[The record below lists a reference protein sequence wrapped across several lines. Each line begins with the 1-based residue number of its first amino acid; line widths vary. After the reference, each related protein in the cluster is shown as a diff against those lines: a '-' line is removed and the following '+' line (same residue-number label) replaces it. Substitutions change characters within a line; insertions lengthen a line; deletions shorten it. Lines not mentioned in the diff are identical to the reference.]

1 MTEIGKIVEDTAVE
15 LLRIAVTELPTE
27 YVEVI
32 EEAMAET
39 EGAVGKAQLTN
50 ILENVVI
57 ARENSKPMCQDT
69 GIVAFMV
76 KVGDGFPLR
85 SEVKEILIKA
95 TRRATEEVPLRPNA
109 VDMFKGNTRDNVG
122 LNGHVPIIYFDLVE
136 GDDLE
141 LIALPKGGGSTNIAA
156 HRMLKPGLGMKGVK
170 QFVIEALSNAGSL
183 GCPPYFVGVGI
194 GGGEDLC
201 MKLAKEALLK
211 PFRVRSADP
220 KVAAIEAE
228 LLEKINELG
237 IGAMGL
243 GEGPTALDL
252 HVEMAARHP
261 ASLPVGVVISCW
273 ALRHARAVISSDGEV
288 EIDKSV

>member
-1 MTEIGKIVEDTAVE
+1 MIEKVVEETAVE

-27 YVEVI
+27 YVKAMS
-32 EEAMAET
+32 EAMEAT
-39 EGAVGKAQLTN
+39 EGAVGKSQLIN
-50 ILENVVI
+50 ILENVEI

-69 GIVAFMV
+69 GIVAFIV
-76 KVGDGFPLR
+76 KLGDGFPIR
-85 SEVKEILIKA
+85 SGIKDILVEA

-109 VDMFKGNTRDNVG
+109 VDMFSGNTRDNVG

-141 LIALPKGGGSTNIAA
+141 LVAMPKGGGSTNVAA

-170 QFVIEALSNAGSL
+170 QFVIEAVSNAGSL

-211 PFRVRSADP
+211 PFGVRSDDP

-228 LLEKINELG
+228 LLGKVNELG

-273 ALRHARAVISSDGEV
+273 GLRHARAVISSGGDV
-288 EIDKSV
+288 EIDKSA